1 MLSKYIEKAMK
12 LYKNIDGLAAVD
24 KEGIIRYY
32 FNYRPNINPL
42 SAEDALNKHVLDV
55 FPSLDAQSSTLLT
68 VLRTGEPILNYFQE
82 YDNCIGVRINAINT
96 TMPLTDAN
104 GQLIGAIDVSVYIT
118 NEHDRLSIVMNK
130 PANPANLFTASDI
143 ITKDEHMI
151 QLKDNLLKIASTNSS
166 VLIYGETGTGKELF
180 AQSIHSASKRKDGPF
195 IVQNCSAIPNT
206 LLESIFF
213 GTVKGSYTGAESR
226 KGLFESRKGL
236 FELADSGTLFLDEI
250 NSMDINMQSKILR
263 VLEEKKV
270 RRIGCEKDVAFD
282 VRIIS
287 AVNEK
292 PEVVLNQGK
301 VRTDL
306 YYRLSPVQ
314 ITIPPL
320 RERKSDI
327 PFLTDYFINYFNKT
341 MHRNILG
348 ITEDALD
355 VLRNYSWAGN
365 VRELKNIIEGCF
377 NIVDDGFLTRENIPA
392 YLLASI
398 KYYENTPIDD
408 DSRSLD
414 QRVKAFEKDI
424 IIKTLAQHRTL
435 SAAARA
441 LSITRQNLRYKL
453 EKYEIDIEKMIE
465 EK

>member
-213 GTVKGSYTGAESR
+213 GTVKGSYTGA
-226 KGLFESRKGL
+226 ESRKGL

>member
-1 MLSKYIEKAMK
+1 M
-12 LYKNIDGLAAVD
+12 
-24 KEGIIRYY
+24 
-32 FNYRPNINPL
+32 
-42 SAEDALNKHVLDV
+42 NKHVLDV

-226 KGLFESRKGL
+226 KGLFE
-236 FELADSGTLFLDEI
+236 LADSGTLFLDEI

-327 PFLTDYFINYFNKT
+327 PFLTDYFI
-341 MHRNILG
+341 
-348 ITEDALD
+348 ITLIRRCIEIFWE
-355 VLRNYSWAGN
+355 LRRMPWT
-365 VRELKNIIEGCF
+365 C
-377 NIVDDGFLTRENIPA
+377 
-392 YLLASI
+392 
-398 KYYENTPIDD
+398 
-408 DSRSLD
+408 
-414 QRVKAFEKDI
+414 
-424 IIKTLAQHRTL
+424 
-435 SAAARA
+435 
-441 LSITRQNLRYKL
+441 
-453 EKYEIDIEKMIE
+453 
-465 EK
+465 

>member
-226 KGLFESRKGL
+226 KGLFE
-236 FELADSGTLFLDEI
+236 LADSGTLFLDEI

-408 DSRSLD
+408 LSL
-414 QRVKAFEKDI
+414 I
-424 IIKTLAQHRTL
+424 HI
-435 SAAARA
+435 
-441 LSITRQNLRYKL
+441 
-453 EKYEIDIEKMIE
+453 
-465 EK
+465 

>member
-226 KGLFESRKGL
+226 KGLFE
-236 FELADSGTLFLDEI
+236 LADSGTLFLDEI

-441 LSITRQNLRYKL
+441 LSITRQN
-453 EKYEIDIEKMIE
+453 
-465 EK
+465 

>member
-12 LYKNIDGLAAVD
+12 LYKNIDGLVAVD
-24 KEGIIRYY
+24 REGIIRYY

-55 FPSLDAQSSTLLT
+55 FPSLDDQTSTLLT

-82 YDNCIGVRINAINT
+82 YDNCVGVRIKAINT

-118 NEHDRLSIVMNK
+118 NERDRLSIVMNK
-130 PANPANLFTASDI
+130 PANPANLFTVSDI
-143 ITKDEHMI
+143 ITRDEHMI
-151 QLKDNLLKIASTNSS
+151 QLKENLIKIASTNSS

-180 AQSIHSASKRKDGPF
+180 AQSIHSASQRKDGPF

-213 GTVKGSYTGAESR
+213 GTVKGSYTGAEN
-226 KGLFESRKGL
+226 RKGL
-236 FELADSGTLFLDEI
+236 FELADGGTLFLDEI

-270 RRIGCEKDVAFD
+270 KRIGGQKDISFD

-320 RERKSDI
+320 RERKGDI
-327 PFLTDYFINYFNKT
+327 PILTDYFINYFNKM
-341 MHRNILG
+341 MHRNVLG
-348 ITEDALD
+348 ITEDALE

-392 YLLASI
+392 YLLSSI
-398 KYYENTPIDD
+398 KYYENTSTDD
-408 DSRSLD
+408 DLQPLD

-424 IIKTLAQHRTL
+424 IIKTLQQHPTL
-435 SAAARA
+435 SSAARA

-453 EKYEIDIEKMIE
+453 EKYEIEIQKIIDEQ
-465 EK
+465 

>member
-55 FPSLDAQSSTLLT
+55 FPSLDEQSSTLLT

-82 YDNCIGVRINAINT
+82 YDNCIGVRIKAINT

-118 NEHDRLSIVMNK
+118 NEHDRLSIVQNK

-151 QLKDNLLKIASTNSS
+151 QLKDNLLKIASTSSS

-213 GTVKGSYTGAESR
+213 GTVKGSYTGAEN
-226 KGLFESRKGL
+226 RKGL

-348 ITEDALD
+348 ITEDALE

-392 YLLASI
+392 YLLAPI

-424 IIKTLAQHRTL
+424 IIKTLTQHRTL

>member
-1 MLSKYIEKAMK
+1 MLSKYIEKAIK

-24 KEGIIRYY
+24 REGIIRYY

-42 SAEDALNKHVLDV
+42 SAEEALNKHVLDV
-55 FPSLDAQSSTLLT
+55 FPSLDEQTSTLLT

-82 YDNCIGVRINAINT
+82 YDNCVGVRIKAINT

-118 NEHDRLSIVMNK
+118 NERNRLSIVMNK
-130 PANPANLFTASDI
+130 PANPANLFTVNDI
-143 ITKDEHMI
+143 ITRDEHMT
-151 QLKDNLLKIASTNSS
+151 QLKENLIKIASTSSS

-180 AQSIHSASKRKDGPF
+180 AQSIHSASQRKDGPF

-213 GTVKGSYTGAESR
+213 GTVKGSYTGAEN
-226 KGLFESRKGL
+226 RKGL
-236 FELADSGTLFLDEI
+236 FELADGGTLFLDEI

-270 RRIGCEKDVAFD
+270 KRIGGQKDISFD

-320 RERKSDI
+320 RERKGDI
-327 PFLTDYFINYFNKT
+327 PILTDYFINYFNKM
-341 MHRNILG
+341 MHRNVLG
-348 ITEDALD
+348 ITEDALE

-392 YLLASI
+392 YLLSSI
-398 KYYENTPIDD
+398 KYYENTSTDD
-408 DSRSLD
+408 DLQPLD

-424 IIKTLAQHRTL
+424 IIKTLQQHPTL
-435 SAAARA
+435 SSAARA

-453 EKYEIDIEKMIE
+453 EKYEIEIQKIIDEQ
-465 EK
+465 

>member
-1 MLSKYIEKAMK
+1 M
-12 LYKNIDGLAAVD
+12 
-24 KEGIIRYY
+24 
-32 FNYRPNINPL
+32 
-42 SAEDALNKHVLDV
+42 
-55 FPSLDAQSSTLLT
+55 
-68 VLRTGEPILNYFQE
+68 
-82 YDNCIGVRINAINT
+82 
-96 TMPLTDAN
+96 
-104 GQLIGAIDVSVYIT
+104 
-118 NEHDRLSIVMNK
+118 
-130 PANPANLFTASDI
+130 
-143 ITKDEHMI
+143 
-151 QLKDNLLKIASTNSS
+151 
-166 VLIYGETGTGKELF
+166 
-180 AQSIHSASKRKDGPF
+180 
-195 IVQNCSAIPNT
+195 
-206 LLESIFF
+206 
-213 GTVKGSYTGAESR
+213 
-226 KGLFESRKGL
+226 
-236 FELADSGTLFLDEI
+236 
-250 NSMDINMQSKILR
+250 
-263 VLEEKKV
+263 
-270 RRIGCEKDVAFD
+270 
-282 VRIIS
+282 RIIS

>member
-226 KGLFESRKGL
+226 KGLFE
-236 FELADSGTLFLDEI
+236 LADSGTLFLDEI

-292 PEVVLNQGK
+292 PEVVLTHD
-301 VRTDL
+301 RSL
-306 YYRLSPVQ
+306 L
-314 ITIPPL
+314 PPF
-320 RERKSDI
+320 
-327 PFLTDYFINYFNKT
+327 PCTDY
-341 MHRNILG
+341 H
-348 ITEDALD
+348 
-355 VLRNYSWAGN
+355 
-365 VRELKNIIEGCF
+365 
-377 NIVDDGFLTRENIPA
+377 PA
-392 YLLASI
+392 
-398 KYYENTPIDD
+398 P
-408 DSRSLD
+408 
-414 QRVKAFEKDI
+414 
-424 IIKTLAQHRTL
+424 
-435 SAAARA
+435 ARA
-441 LSITRQNLRYKL
+441 QKRYPFFDGL
-453 EKYEIDIEKMIE
+453 FYQLL
-465 EK
+465 

>member
-226 KGLFESRKGL
+226 KGLFE
-236 FELADSGTLFLDEI
+236 LADSGTLFLDEI

-441 LSITRQNLRYKL
+441 LSISRQNLRYKQ
-453 EKYEIDIEKMIE
+453 EKYVIDMEKMIE

>member
-42 SAEDALNKHVLDV
+42 SAEEALNKHVLDV
-55 FPSLDAQSSTLLT
+55 FPSLDEETSTLLT

-82 YDNCIGVRINAINT
+82 YDNCVGVRIKAINT

-118 NEHDRLSIVMNK
+118 NERNRLSIVMNK
-130 PANPANLFTASDI
+130 PANPANLFTVSDI
-143 ITKDEHMI
+143 ITRDEHMI
-151 QLKDNLLKIASTNSS
+151 QLKENLIKIASTSSS

-180 AQSIHSASKRKDGPF
+180 AQSIHSASQRKDGPF

-213 GTVKGSYTGAESR
+213 GTVKGSYTGAEN
-226 KGLFESRKGL
+226 RKGL
-236 FELADSGTLFLDEI
+236 FELADGGTLFLDEI

-270 RRIGCEKDVAFD
+270 KRIGGQKDISFD

-320 RERKSDI
+320 RERKGDI
-327 PFLTDYFINYFNKT
+327 PILTDYFINYFNKM
-341 MHRNILG
+341 MHRNVLG
-348 ITEDALD
+348 ITEDALE

-392 YLLASI
+392 YLLSSI
-398 KYYENTPIDD
+398 KYYENTSTDD
-408 DSRSLD
+408 DLQPLD

-424 IIKTLAQHRTL
+424 IIKTLQQHPTL
-435 SAAARA
+435 SSVARA

-453 EKYEIDIEKMIE
+453 EKYEIEIQKIIDEQ
-465 EK
+465 

>member
-24 KEGIIRYY
+24 KEGNIRYY

-213 GTVKGSYTGAESR
+213 GTVKGSYTGA
-226 KGLFESRKGL
+226 ESRKGL

>member
-1 MLSKYIEKAMK
+1 MLTKYIERAIK
-12 LYKNIDGLAAVD
+12 LYKNIDGLVAID
-24 KEGIIRYY
+24 KDGIIRHY
-32 FNYRPNINPL
+32 FNYRPNVNPL
-42 SAEDALNKHVLDV
+42 SAADAINKHILQV
-55 FPSLDAQSSTLLT
+55 FPSLDEQTSTLLT

-82 YDNCIGVRINAINT
+82 YDNCLGIRIKAINT
-96 TMPLTDAN
+96 TMPLTDAE

-130 PANPANLFTASDI
+130 PANPAHLFSVSDI
-143 ITKDEHMI
+143 ITQDEQML
-151 QLKDNLLKIASTNSS
+151 QLKENLLKIASTNSS

-180 AQSIHSASKRKDGPF
+180 AQSIHSASQRKGGPF

-213 GTVKGSYTGAESR
+213 GTAKGSYTGAESR
-226 KGLFESRKGL
+226 KGLFE
-236 FELADSGTLFLDEI
+236 LADGGTLFLDEI

-263 VLEEKKV
+263 VLEEKRV
-270 RRIGCEKDVAFD
+270 RRVGGEKDVAFD

-314 ITIPPL
+314 IIVPPL
-320 RERKSDI
+320 RQRIDDI
-327 PFLTDYFINYFNKT
+327 PILTDYFINYFNKM
-341 MHRNILG
+341 MHRNVLG
-348 ITEDALD
+348 ITEDALA
-355 VLRNYSWAGN
+355 VLKNYSWAGN

-377 NIVDDGFLTRENIPA
+377 NIVSDGFLTRENIPA
-392 YLLASI
+392 YLLSSI
-398 KYYENTPIDD
+398 KYYERTPIDD
-408 DSRSLD
+408 DCRSLD
-414 QRVKAFEKDI
+414 QRVKDFEKELI
-424 IIKTLAQHRTL
+424 INALVQHRTL
-435 SAAARA
+435 SATARA

-453 EKYEIDIEKMIE
+453 EKYEIDIEKVID
-465 EK
+465 

>member
-1 MLSKYIEKAMK
+1 MK

-166 VLIYGETGTGKELF
+166 VLIYGETGTVKELF

-213 GTVKGSYTGAESR
+213 GTVKGSYTGA
-226 KGLFESRKGL
+226 ESRKGL

>member
-12 LYKNIDGLAAVD
+12 LYKNIDGLDAVD

-213 GTVKGSYTGAESR
+213 GTVKGSYTGA
-226 KGLFESRKGL
+226 ESRKGL

>member
-226 KGLFESRKGL
+226 KGLFE
-236 FELADSGTLFLDEI
+236 LADSGTLFLDEI

-435 SAAARA
+435 SAAARV